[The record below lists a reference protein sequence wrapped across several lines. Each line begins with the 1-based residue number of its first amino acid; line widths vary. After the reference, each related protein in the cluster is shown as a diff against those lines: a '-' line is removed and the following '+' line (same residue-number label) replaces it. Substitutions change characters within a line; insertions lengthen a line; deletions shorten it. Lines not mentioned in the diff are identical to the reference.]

1 MQRKCYGSTV
11 VSKTISVGSTPTF
24 CDFMKGFT
32 MGPECL
38 APLWKVTEMIMSLA
52 MWIICTAAS
61 IGIIIA
67 IFAAIFYAI
76 QAVIEE
82 IKG

>member
-32 MGPECL
+32 MTEQGLICL
-38 APLWKVTEMIMSLA
+38 LYFFLISAIIGVLA
-52 MWIICTAAS
+52 MFFSIALDVVPIWISS
-61 IGIIIA
+61 IKNFIDELKRIN
-67 IFAAIFYAI
+67 
-76 QAVIEE
+76 
-82 IKG
+82 KR

>member
-32 MGPECL
+32 MIAAEVL
-38 APLWKVTEMIMSLA
+38 ATILMAPVVLFFGVCFTIATYQLLKE
-52 MWIICTAAS
+52 WID
-61 IGIIIA
+61 
-67 IFAAIFYAI
+67 
-76 QAVIEE
+76 E
-82 IKG
+82 IKRRN

>member
-1 MQRKCYGSTV
+1 
-11 VSKTISVGSTPTF
+11 
-24 CDFMKGFT
+24 

-38 APLWKVTEMIMSLA
+38 APLWKVTELIMNIV
-52 MWIICTAAS
+52 MWILCTAAS
-61 IGIIIA
+61 IGMLIA
-67 IFAAIFYAI
+67 IFAAIFYAV